1 MRRIADLLFRYKEY
15 ATAILLTIVSVILI
29 SSSSSSELRSFR
41 TISVG
46 VVASVQS
53 ALEWLPNPSAL
64 RSENHALR
72 QLAKDLSLQ
81 SLQQRELAFKAAKY
95 RDMLG
100 FREKSPM
107 KLLPAEVVAKTTIQ
121 LRNFATL
128 NVGRRHGVREGM
140 PVITE
145 RGLVGQVVGI
155 DDRWAIVQLLLN
167 RDTRIAARTLAG
179 RHDGLVVWDG
189 ESGMQLRDLPS
200 SLPQRKGDTVVTSNY
215 SSIFPENL
223 VIGTIGDIEP
233 ETGSLYYAITLVP
246 AVDFATLEEAFVVL
260 YTPDADRLRL
270 EKRVLEGLSVEDDR
284 PARRGR

>member
-1 MRRIADLLFRYKEY
+1 MRRIADLLIRYKEY
-15 ATAILLTIVSVILI
+15 ATTIVLTIVSVIMI
-29 SSSSSSELRSFR
+29 SSSTSTELRSFR

-72 QLAKDLSLQ
+72 QLARDLSVQ
-81 SLQQRELAFKAAKY
+81 SMRQRELAFKAEKF

-100 FREKSPM
+100 FKEQSAM
-107 KLLPAEVVAKTTIQ
+107 KLVPAEVLGKTTIQ

-128 NVGRRHGVREGM
+128 NVGARDGVAKGM

-145 RGLVGQVVGI
+145 RGLVGQIVGI
-155 DDRWAIVQLLLN
+155 NDRFSVVQLLLN
-167 RDTRIAARTLAG
+167 RDTRIAARTLQG

-189 ESGMQLRDLPS
+189 ASGMRLRDLPS
-200 SLPQRKGDTVVTSNY
+200 GLPQKNGDTVVTSNY

-223 VIGTIGDIEP
+223 IIGVIMSIEP
-233 ETGSLYYAITLVP
+233 EPGSLYYSISLRP
-246 AVDFATLEEAFVVL
+246 AVDFSTLEEAFVVL
-260 YTPDADRLRL
+260 YSPDQSRLDL
-270 EKRVLEGLSVEDDR
+270 ERQILEGGASEGEAR
-284 PARRGR
+284 PRGKP